1 MVLFI
6 IKEKFCGVFFFFEVE
21 LDKQICKLLGSLSVR

>member
-6 IKEKFCGVFFFFEVE
+6 IKEKFCGVFFFEVE
-21 LDKQICKLLGSLSVR
+21 LDKRICKLLGSLSVR